1 MRGPAEKK
9 TEGKIMKR
17 QLSLV
22 ELATYGYTPAR
33 VNKGSWL
40 EQTFGSP
47 PRRLGAGRGPGQ
59 ADKDLYKN
67 AERGFFRT

>member
-40 EQTFGSP
+40 EQTFGNKGKEVEKDEYT
-47 PRRLGAGRGPGQ
+47 RRFDQGKNESAGR
-59 ADKDLYKN
+59 
-67 AERGFFRT
+67 

>member
-1 MRGPAEKK
+1 
-9 TEGKIMKR
+9 MKR

-40 EQTFGSP
+40 EQKFGNKGKEVEKDEYTGRSDQSKVKP
-47 PRRLGAGRGPGQ
+47 AGR
-59 ADKDLYKN
+59 
-67 AERGFFRT
+67 